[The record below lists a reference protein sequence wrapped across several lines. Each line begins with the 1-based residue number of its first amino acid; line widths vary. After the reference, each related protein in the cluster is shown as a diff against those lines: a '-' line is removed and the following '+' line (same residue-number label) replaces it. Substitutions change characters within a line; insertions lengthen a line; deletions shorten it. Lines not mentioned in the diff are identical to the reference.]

1 MDKFL
6 GRMKI
11 PGKRYLYFLPLIVLL
26 ILGFFAFDEI
36 LDETSGG
43 WAKFKGNP
51 VFGDGLGTVFD
62 VSVLKEGDKF
72 RMWFSWRPKESVA
85 LTESVDG
92 IHWTEPVI
100 VLGPNEA
107 TDWEERINR
116 PVVLKHSGE
125 YHMWYTGQTNDKSFI
140 GHAVSRDGIN
150 WKRTGDKPVLAP
162 ELPWEKKAVMCPNV
176 IWDEKDHIYKM
187 WYSGGDQYEPDAIGY
202 ATSSDGYTWIKKS
215 EPVFLP
221 SKCCEW
227 DSFKVTGSQVL
238 YMSGWYIMFY
248 IGFKDVNHA
257 MIGLARS
264 RDGIGNWQRYP
275 ENPIINPGSYFS
287 WDHDAVYKP
296 FAILNDDGWYLWYN
310 GRRGPTELIGLAFHE
325 DKDLK
330 FE

>member
-1 MDKFL
+1 
-6 GRMKI
+6 
-11 PGKRYLYFLPLIVLL
+11 
-26 ILGFFAFDEI
+26 
-36 LDETSGG
+36 
-43 WAKFKGNP
+43 
-51 VFGDGLGTVFD
+51 
-62 VSVLKEGDKF
+62 
-72 RMWFSWRPKESVA
+72 MWFSWRPKESVA

-125 YHMWYTGQTNDKSFI
+125 YHMWYTGQTNDKSVI

-264 RDGIGNWQRYP
+264 RDGISDWQRYT
-275 ENPIINPGSYFS
+275 ENPIIDPGNFFS
-287 WDHDAVYKP
+287 WDRDAVYKP

-310 GRRGPTELIGLAFHE
+310 GRRGPIELIGLAFHE
-325 DKDLK
+325 DRDLK